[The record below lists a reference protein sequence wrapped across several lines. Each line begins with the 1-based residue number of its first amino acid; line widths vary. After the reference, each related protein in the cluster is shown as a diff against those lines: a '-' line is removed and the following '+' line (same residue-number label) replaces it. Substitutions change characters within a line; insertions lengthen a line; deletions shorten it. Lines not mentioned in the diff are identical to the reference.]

1 MGKIVISDNVS
12 LDGVIQDPAGDEGFT
27 RGGWVGRIA
36 ALPELAKLALDE
48 ALGAEA
54 LLVGRRSYQWLAA
67 RWPSR
72 SGELADR
79 LNSLPKYVVSSTLE
93 DPDWNN
99 STVLKGDAVNEV
111 TKLKHELD
119 GEIVVPA
126 SFQLVHTLIEH
137 DLVDELRLKI
147 FPVVLGAGARL
158 FGETS
163 DKKPM
168 RLIDTQTV
176 GDGIAIL
183 TYQPVRDA
191 ERASDGAG
199 LHDKRAAALH
209 RAGIRESAE
218 PGDSK
223 P

>member
-12 LDGVIQDPAGDEGFT
+12 LDGVIQDPAGDEGFA

-36 ALPELAKLALDE
+36 ALPELNKLALDE

-54 LLVGRRSYQWLAA
+54 LLLGRRSYEWMAG

-72 SGELADR
+72 TGELADR
-79 LNSLPKYVVSSTLE
+79 LNSLPKYIVSSTLE

-111 TKLKHELD
+111 AKLKQELD
-119 GEIVVPA
+119 GEINVPA
-126 SFQLVHTLIEH
+126 SFQLARTLIEH

-147 FPVVLGAGARL
+147 FPVVLGAGERL

-163 DKKPM
+163 DKKPL

-176 GDGIAIL
+176 EGGVAIL
-183 TYQPVRDA
+183 TYEVVRDA
-191 ERASDGAG
+191 LRRHTPAFR
-199 LHDKRAAALH
+199 KRADALR
-209 RAGIRESAE
+209 RAGIRESA
-218 PGDSK
+218 
-223 P
+223 